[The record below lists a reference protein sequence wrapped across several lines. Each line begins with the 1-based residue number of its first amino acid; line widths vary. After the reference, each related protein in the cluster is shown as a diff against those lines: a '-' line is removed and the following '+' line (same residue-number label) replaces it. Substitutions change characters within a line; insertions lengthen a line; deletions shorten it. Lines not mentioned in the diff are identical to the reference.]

1 MHPWYNKT
9 SMSKLPSVA
18 IIIPAYN
25 EEETIVRCLESC
37 IAQTSKADEIIVVN
51 NNSVDATVKLVKKF
65 QKEHPDQN
73 VRLLNEKVQG
83 ITQARNHG
91 FEKAKSEIL
100 GRIDSDSTISSNW
113 VETVRETFSKEGA
126 AASTGPVQYYDMPLV
141 DLGLRVDE
149 KIRNMLYKMSKDHKF
164 LFGSNMAIRA
174 TVWAEVAKLTSDDF
188 DDQMHED
195 IDLALTLC
203 ENDYDVVYDPKMVGA
218 MSARRL
224 EDSPR
229 KFYSYVMRFERTFK
243 AHNVNSLTARIPII
257 IYLLTYFPLRT
268 VRKFY
273 DGDTNQFTLQKLR
286 DELSRL
292 KS

>member
-1 MHPWYNKT
+1 
-9 SMSKLPSVA
+9 MSKLPSVA

-51 NNSVDATVKLVKKF
+51 NNSIDTTVKLVKKF
-65 QKEHPDQN
+65 QKDHPDQN
-73 VRLLNEKVQG
+73 IRLLNEKTQG
-83 ITQARNHG
+83 ITPTRNHG
-91 FEKAKSEIL
+91 FEQAKSEIL
-100 GRIDSDSTISSNW
+100 GRIDADSTISTNW
-113 VETVRETFSKEGA
+113 VETVRETFSDKNV

-149 KIRNMLYKMSKDHKF
+149 KIRNTLYKMAKEHKF

-174 TVWAEVAKLTSDDF
+174 TVWDKVSTLTHPDPDDEL
-188 DDQMHED
+188 HED

-203 ENDYDVVYDPKMVGA
+203 ENDYEVVYDPNMVGA

-229 KFYSYVMRFERTFK
+229 KFYYYVMRFERTFK
-243 AHNVNSLTARIPII
+243 VHNVSSLTARIPIV

-268 VRKFY
+268 IRKFY

>member
-1 MHPWYNKT
+1 
-9 SMSKLPSVA
+9 MSKLPSVA

-37 IAQTSKADEIIVVN
+37 VAQTSKADEIIVVN

-65 QKEHPDQN
+65 QKDYPDQN
-73 VRLLNEKVQG
+73 IRLLNEKEQG
-83 ITQARNHG
+83 ITAARNHG
-91 FEKAKSEIL
+91 FEKAKSDVL
-100 GRIDSDSTISSNW
+100 GRIDSDSTISANW
-113 VETVRETFSKEGA
+113 VETVRETFSSKEV
-126 AASTGPVQYYDMPLV
+126 AASTGPVQYYDMPMV

-149 KIRNMLYKMSKDHKF
+149 KIRNTLYKMSKDHKF

-174 TVWAEVAKLTSDDF
+174 SVWQRVGSLTHPDPNDEL
-188 DDQMHED
+188 HED

-203 ENDYDVVYDPKMVGA
+203 ENDYEVVYDPKMIGA

-229 KFYSYVMRFERTFK
+229 KFYYYVMRFERTFK
-243 AHNVNSLTARIPII
+243 VHNVRSATARIPVL

-268 VRKFY
+268 IRKFY

-292 KS
+292 KL

>member
-1 MHPWYNKT
+1 
-9 SMSKLPSVA
+9 MSKLPSVA

-25 EEETIVRCLESC
+25 EEETIARCLESC

-51 NNSVDATVKLVKKF
+51 NNSVDDTVKIVKKI
-65 QKEHPDQN
+65 QKDHPDQN
-73 VRLLNEKVQG
+73 IRLLNEKVQG
-83 ITQARNHG
+83 ITSTRNHG
-91 FEKAKSEIL
+91 FEAAKSDIL
-100 GRIDSDSTISSNW
+100 GRIDADSTISTNW
-113 VETVRETFSKEGA
+113 VETVRETFSDKNV

-149 KIRNMLYKMSKDHKF
+149 KIRNTLYRMAKDHKF
-164 LFGSNMAIRA
+164 LFGSNMAIRGS
-174 TVWAEVAKLTSDDF
+174 VWGKVSSLTHADPDDEL
-188 DDQMHED
+188 HED

-203 ENDYDVVYDPKMVGA
+203 ENDYEVVYDPKMVGA

-229 KFYSYVMRFERTFK
+229 KFYYYVMRFERTFK
-243 AHNVNSLTARIPII
+243 VHNVSSLTARIPIV

-273 DGDTNQFTLQKLR
+273 DGDNNQFTLQKLR
-286 DELSRL
+286 DELSRF
-292 KS
+292 K

>member
-1 MHPWYNKT
+1 
-9 SMSKLPSVA
+9 MSKLPSVA

-37 IAQTSKADEIIVVN
+37 IDQTSKADEIIVVN
-51 NNSVDATVKLVKKF
+51 NNSVDETVKLVKKF
-65 QKEHPDQN
+65 QKDHPDQN
-73 VRLLNEKVQG
+73 ILLFNEKTQG
-83 ITQARNHG
+83 ITPTRNRG
-91 FEKAKSEIL
+91 FEEAKSEIL
-100 GRIDSDSTISSNW
+100 GRIDADSTISNNW
-113 VETVRETFSKEGA
+113 VETVRETFSDKEV

-141 DLGLRVDE
+141 DLGLKVDE
-149 KIRNMLYKMSKDHKF
+149 KIRNTLYKMSKDHKF

-174 TVWAEVAKLTSDDF
+174 TVWKDVSTLTHPDPDDEL
-188 DDQMHED
+188 HED

-203 ENDYDVVYDPKMVGA
+203 ENDYDVVYDPNMVGA

-229 KFYSYVMRFERTFK
+229 KFYYYVMRFERTFK
-243 AHNVNSLTARIPII
+243 VHNVSSLTARIPIL

>member
-1 MHPWYNKT
+1 
-9 SMSKLPSVA
+9 MSKLPSVA

-37 IAQTSKADEIIVVN
+37 VAQTSKADEIIVVN

-65 QKEHPDQN
+65 QKDYPDQN
-73 VRLLNEKVQG
+73 IRLLNEKEQG
-83 ITQARNHG
+83 ITAARNHG
-91 FEKAKSEIL
+91 FEKARSDVL
-100 GRIDSDSTISSNW
+100 GRIDSDSTISTNW
-113 VETVRETFSKEGA
+113 VETVRETFSSKEV
-126 AASTGPVQYYDMPLV
+126 AASTGPVQYYDMPMV

-149 KIRNMLYKMSKDHKF
+149 KIRNTLYKMSKDHKF

-174 TVWAEVAKLTSDDF
+174 SVWQKVGLLTHPDPDDEL
-188 DDQMHED
+188 HED

-203 ENDYDVVYDPKMVGA
+203 ENDYEVVYDPKMVGA

-229 KFYSYVMRFERTFK
+229 KFYYYVMRFERTFK
-243 AHNVNSLTARIPII
+243 VHNVRSATARIPVL

-268 VRKFY
+268 IRKFY

>member
-1 MHPWYNKT
+1 
-9 SMSKLPSVA
+9 MSKLPSVA

-51 NNSVDATVKLVKKF
+51 NNSVDDTVKLVKEI
-65 QKEHPDQN
+65 QKANPDQN
-73 VRLLNEKVQG
+73 IRLLNEKTQG
-83 ITQARNHG
+83 ITPARNRG
-91 FEKAKSEIL
+91 FKEAKSEIL
-100 GRIDSDSTISSNW
+100 GRIDADSTISPNW
-113 VETVRETFSKEGA
+113 VETVRETFKDKIV

-149 KIRNMLYKMSKDHKF
+149 KIRNTLYKMSKDHKF
-164 LFGSNMAIRA
+164 LFGSNMAIRSD
-174 TVWAEVAKLTSDDF
+174 VWDKVSTLTHPDPDDEL
-188 DDQMHED
+188 HED

-203 ENDYDVVYDPKMVGA
+203 ENDYEVVYDPNMVGA

-229 KFYSYVMRFERTFK
+229 KFYYYVMRFERTFK
-243 AHNVNSLTARIPII
+243 VHNVSSLTARIPIV

-268 VRKFY
+268 IRKFY

>member
-1 MHPWYNKT
+1 
-9 SMSKLPSVA
+9 MSKFPSVA

-25 EEETIVRCLESC
+25 EEETIARCLESC
-37 IAQTSKADEIIVVN
+37 IAQTSPANEIIVIN
-51 NNSVDATVKLVKKF
+51 NNSIDDTAKIVKKF
-65 QKEHPDQN
+65 QRDHPDQTI
-73 VRLLNEKVQG
+73 RLLNETTQG
-83 ITQARNHG
+83 ITATRNHG
-91 FEKAKSEIL
+91 FDHAKSEVL
-100 GRIDSDSTISSNW
+100 GRIDADSTITPDW
-113 VETVRETFSKEGA
+113 VQAVRNTFRDKDV

-149 KIRNMLYKMSKDHKF
+149 KIRNALYKMAKDHRF

-174 TVWAEVAKLTSDDF
+174 SVWQKVGGMTNRDQSDEL
-188 DDQMHED
+188 HED
-195 IDLALTLC
+195 IDLALVLF
-203 ENDYDVVYDPKMVGA
+203 ENGYEVTYDSKMIGA

-229 KFYSYVMRFERTFK
+229 KFYYYVMRFERTFK
-243 AHNVNSLTARIPII
+243 VHNVRSATARIPII

-292 KS
+292 K

>member
-1 MHPWYNKT
+1 
-9 SMSKLPSVA
+9 MSKLPSVA

-37 IAQTSKADEIIVVN
+37 IAQTSKADEIIIVN
-51 NNSVDATVKLVKKF
+51 NNSVDTTVALVKQF
-65 QKEHPDQN
+65 QKDHPDQN
-73 VRLLNEKVQG
+73 IVLFNEKEQG
-83 ITQARNHG
+83 ITPTRNRG
-91 FEKAKSEIL
+91 FKEAKSEIL
-100 GRIDSDSTISSNW
+100 GRIDSDSTISTNW
-113 VETVRETFSKEGA
+113 VETVRKTFSNKEV

-149 KIRNMLYKMSKDHKF
+149 KIRNTLSKMSKDHMF

-174 TVWAEVAKLTSDDF
+174 DVWEKVGTMTHPDPDDEL
-188 DDQMHED
+188 HED

-203 ENDYDVVYDPKMVGA
+203 EHDYKIVYDPNMVGA

-229 KFYSYVMRFERTFK
+229 KFYYYVMRFERTFK
-243 AHNVNSLTARIPII
+243 VHNVNSLTARIPIV

>member
-1 MHPWYNKT
+1 MSPWYNSE
-9 SMSKLPSVA
+9 SMSKMPSVA

-25 EEETIVRCLESC
+25 EEETIARCLESC
-37 IAQTSKADEIIVVN
+37 IAKTSKADEIIVVN
-51 NNSVDATVKLVKKF
+51 NNSADATVKIVKKF
-65 QKEHPDQN
+65 QKDHPDQN
-73 VRLLNEKVQG
+73 IRLLNEKEQG
-83 ITQARNHG
+83 ITATRNHG
-91 FEKAKSEIL
+91 FEKAKSDVL
-100 GRIDSDSTISSNW
+100 GRIDSDSTISTNW
-113 VETVRETFSKEGA
+113 VETVRETFSNKDV
-126 AASTGPVQYYDMPLV
+126 AASTGPVQYYDMPMV

-149 KIRNMLYKMSKDHKF
+149 KIRNTLYKMSKDHRF

-174 TVWAEVAKLTSDDF
+174 SVWEKVGSMTHPDPDDEL
-188 DDQMHED
+188 HED
-195 IDLALTLC
+195 IDLALVLC
-203 ENDYDVVYDPKMVGA
+203 ENDYEVVYDPKMVGA

-229 KFYSYVMRFERTFK
+229 KFSYYVMRFERTFK
-243 AHNVNSLTARIPII
+243 VHNVRGATARIPIL

-273 DGDTNQFTLQKLR
+273 DGDNNQFTLQKLR